1 MLECGGKLLLAM
13 IYDIFIIKWK
23 LPTTLFLKK
32 KIITQHSSG
41 VLVILTFRGWLVF
54 ITNIMALL

>member
-23 LPTTLFLKK
+23 LPITLFLKNNNNS
-32 KIITQHSSG
+32 TT
-41 VLVILTFRGWLVF
+41 LVAF
-54 ITNIMALL
+54 